1 MRAVQWTVRN
11 VGEEGEGRIIQWL
24 VRPVRGQ
31 LGETLDEVR
40 QEVGGLRATEERLK
54 QRGPL
59 KREA

>member
-1 MRAVQWTVRN
+1 MRN

-24 VRPVRGQ
+24 VRPGRGQ
-31 LGETLDEVR
+31 LGETRDEVR
-40 QEVGGLRATEERLK
+40 QEAGGLRATEERLK